1 MLVSN
6 FVTATE
12 NGLNVTLLIF
22 ICQLITD
29 FFFKG
34 RSNRRSSFFLSGSFC
49 VGSSVSSVFRN
60 TFMNGSEKSL
70 MMNKCDGYYNTDS
83 MH

>member
-12 NGLNVTLLIF
+12 NGLNVTLVIF

-29 FFFKG
+29 FFLKVEATEDLH
-34 RSNRRSSFFLSGSFC
+34 FFSQVAFVWGALLA
-49 VGSSVSSVFRN
+49 VF
-60 TFMNGSEKSL
+60 SETRL
-70 MMNKCDGYYNTDS
+70 
-83 MH
+83 

>member
-29 FFFKG
+29 FFFLKVEATED
-34 RSNRRSSFFLSGSFC
+34 RHFSSQVAFVWGALLA
-49 VGSSVSSVFRN
+49 VF
-60 TFMNGSEKSL
+60 SETHL
-70 MMNKCDGYYNTDS
+70 
-83 MH
+83 